1 MNPYLLLSLF
11 LVGQFVIM
19 FLISFIK
26 QKGKNLADKND
37 IHNLTQIVE
46 DVKSK
51 FTNENEHLKA
61 ALSIL
66 VDKKNKSYTQEQQ
79 AIIAFYT
86 EINNWIWDKT
96 KISIHEYGINDA
108 DKLNQ
113 KIIEMNETHAR
124 VNIYNGTMDLL
135 VGDNVLT
142 QKGHELIVEIL
153 KLHQFVEAKCLEFKV
168 ALQGLD
174 AYLPLVDKYHEKS
187 DFLKDHIYKSV
198 KELEDIKKNIVKDF
212 YPQRGEAFRLV
223 LPKVHEFKNLAK
235 SYLLK

>member
-1 MNPYLLLSLF
+1 MSQYLLLLLF
-11 LVGQFVIM
+11 LAGQFLFM
-19 FLISFIK
+19 FLIDFFK

-37 IHNLTQIVE
+37 IEKLTQIVE

-86 EINNWIWDKT
+86 EVNTWIWEKT
-96 KISIHEYGINDA
+96 KISIHEYGINDV

-113 KIIEMNETHAR
+113 KIIEMNETHAK

-135 VGDNVLT
+135 ISDTVLT
-142 QKGHELIVEIL
+142 QKGYDLIVEIL
-153 KLHQFVEAKCLEFKV
+153 KLHQFVEHKCTELKK
-168 ALQGLD
+168 ALQGLN
-174 AYLPLVDKYHEKS
+174 AYRPIVDKYNEKS
-187 DFLKDHIYKSV
+187 ELMKDYVYKNV
-198 KELEDIKKNIVKDF
+198 KELEDSRSNIVKDF
-212 YPQRGEAFRLV
+212 YPQRTEAFKLV
-223 LPKVHEFKNLAK
+223 LPKLHEFKNLAK